1 MPGKRDRK
9 ECTDQG
15 KLKRKCGK
23 KGHEILL
30 WGSSPHFRRALQS
43 ETLAIFLAQQLPGKP
58 QKGLLRLRTTVRLTL
73 QLRHTIRAAMR
84 SMLVFLRALL
94 IVDVGVVVLVSGCTR
109 SVSHRQ
115 LPHPPLSAPPI
126 SQPQPSQ
133 MGIASWYG
141 PGFHGRPTASGE
153 RYDQNGLTAA
163 HRTLPLGSRVEVT
176 NLANGKSVQVRIN
189 DRGPFVRG
197 RVIDLSRG
205 AAGHLGMVRRGTS
218 RVRVQVLH
226 RSQTGEIRSLAATRR
241 PRGHQMQAKGTR
253 RKSFLASLWP
263 F

>member
-1 MPGKRDRK
+1 M
-9 ECTDQG
+9 
-15 KLKRKCGK
+15 
-23 KGHEILL
+23 
-30 WGSSPHFRRALQS
+30 
-43 ETLAIFLAQQLPGKP
+43 
-58 QKGLLRLRTTVRLTL
+58 RL
-73 QLRHTIRAAMR
+73 
-84 SMLVFLRALL
+84 MLVFLRTLPM
-94 IVDVGVVVLVSGCTR
+94 VGIGGVFLVSGCTR

-115 LPHPPLSAPPI
+115 LSPPLSPPPI

-141 PGFHGRPTASGE
+141 PGFQGRPTASGE

-226 RSQTGEIRSLAATRR
+226 RSQTGEIRSSATTRR
-241 PRGHQMQAKGTR
+241 PRPQMQARRTQ
-253 RKSFLASLWP
+253 RKSFFASLWP